1 MRRLFWCLLSL
12 SILAAPAAAAKKPP
26 PEVPLHVHFLDS
38 EGYPVTDL
46 QPDEVKVLQGTRE
59 LEVRRVL
66 GPDEPFDI
74 GLVLDVSPSVETYVD
89 AIRDETSRLFHST
102 RPRDQGMILTF
113 DSRIYVDCDW
123 TDDRREIDEAIFELG
138 LHKGG
143 DSSVIYDALAV
154 SLEAKFWERGPR
166 QLLIFFS
173 DGVETG
179 SEDTKEEE
187 SLEVARRSGVLT
199 YVIQYD
205 PRPHYLR
212 LHRGAMY
219 DPTWEPPPG
228 TTGTSVGGIFV
239 GSGRPSR
246 TDRAGYMVGRMFDR
260 AVQYLRKVAESG
272 RGEYHM
278 MLEPSDLASIYRRIL
293 TDLEHLSTVT
303 IDPTPGQGIQGVTI
317 ETTRPGVTAQLVTK
331 GFWPH

>member
-1 MRRLFWCLLSL
+1 MRQIAQPGAQEFTGDRRAGQRIRPVQRLAQITTDDFRGGLQL
-12 SILAAPAAAAKKPP
+12 APAGRAEAA
-26 PEVPLHVHFLDS
+26 
-38 EGYPVTDL
+38 DL
-46 QPDEVKVLQGTRE
+46 ADL
-59 LEVRRVL
+59 LL
-66 GPDEPFDI
+66 
-74 GLVLDVSPSVETYVD
+74 
-89 AIRDETSRLFHST
+89 
-102 RPRDQGMILTF
+102 
-113 DSRIYVDCDW
+113 
-123 TDDRREIDEAIFELG
+123 
-138 LHKGG
+138 
-143 DSSVIYDALAV
+143 

-317 ETTRPGVTAQLVTK
+317 ETTRPGVTAQLLTK